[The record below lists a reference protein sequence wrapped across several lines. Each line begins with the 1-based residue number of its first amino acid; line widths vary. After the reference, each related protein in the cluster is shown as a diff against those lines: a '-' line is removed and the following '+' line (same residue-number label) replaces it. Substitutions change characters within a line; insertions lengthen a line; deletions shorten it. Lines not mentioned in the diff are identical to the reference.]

1 MTLVTREFLK
11 WNIWGREVIIS
22 SVYKHAEDL
31 SPNFYKNKA
40 NVKGSGE
47 KNNKKKTKPKLL
59 YQQEIIWKYM
69 CIPDWRFSGILN
81 SWNQP
86 GSKEQN

>member
-47 KNNKKKTKPKLL
+47 KNNNKKITKVTVSAGNNLKV
-59 YQQEIIWKYM
+59 YVH
-69 CIPDWRFSGILN
+69 
-81 SWNQP
+81 SWLAFLWDTKFLEP
-86 GSKEQN
+86 AR